1 MDVNV
6 LLSIFVAYLLAA
18 GLQFLLWRHAVK
30 SANAGWV
37 DLGWTLGMAFGMMSA
52 QAFLP
57 FSPRGVF
64 VGGVVLF
71 WSLRLAAHIYVDRL
85 RGENPEDGRYVNLR
99 GHWGE
104 QADRKFFF
112 FFQGQALL
120 VPIFMLP
127 PIAVILRPGAFPDV
141 FDLLGLLIAFGAI
154 AGESLADRQ
163 LARFRQNPEN
173 KGKVCQSGLWRYS
186 RHPNYFCEWLHW
198 TSYVLWS
205 MGSPL
210 APLAWIGMILMYL
223 FLRYLTGIPH
233 TERQSLQS
241 RGEAYRT
248 YQQTTNVFFPWIPQK
263 PS

>member
-85 RGENPEDGRYVNLR
+85 RGEKPEDGRYVNLR

-198 TSYVLWS
+198 TSYVVWS